1 MIKLSKIK
9 KLPEGKY
16 RVLSGKGKN
25 LGTFPT
31 FQLAKKRLIQIEYF
45 KHRKSELYLTADEKP
60 VKTFS
65 EIVRNLQKEYP
76 DLVKKFLFCFKQA
89 FDEAIELDEIQDL
102 DQLEQACILQA
113 LADFKK

>member
-9 KLPEGKY
+9 KLPDGKY

-45 KHRKSELYLTADEKP
+45 KHRKSELDLTGDEKP
-60 VKTFS
+60 GKTFS
-65 EIVRNLQKEYP
+65 EIV
-76 DLVKKFLFCFKQA
+76 KKFTKR
-89 FDEAIELDEIQDL
+89 IP
-102 DQLEQACILQA
+102 
-113 LADFKK
+113 